1 MEKEARIEEKIVLTI
16 LFLVFA
22 ILLLTSTI
30 SAGMFDWIKKTITGR
45 DTASV
50 SINISV
56 GGPTIIAVYNSTIT
70 NAESGP
76 TENTITSIIVNFTAN
91 SPSGFGNLNHSTA
104 MANIT
109 GEAAVTRTNSSCYR
123 YQGSGTNAN
132 YTCNITM
139 WWWDGSGTW
148 NITAFIQDNQTNGVQ
163 NTSTNFYVGERTA
176 FVMGPGALTWG
187 TISPGAINQTSSNDP
202 LLLNNT
208 GNDQITATELSINAS
223 NLRGETNSSE
233 ALWAGNF
240 SVDWDTGNTCSGAS
254 CIECDGLQM
263 NRSVF
268 QNMTVANLTKGNYTV
283 NDGDTGQER
292 LYFCLK
298 WTDSTLS
305 TQAYSTANETEWNW
319 IVQTI

>member
-1 MEKEARIEEKIVLTI
+1 MKKEIRKEGKMILVGIVTVI
-16 LFLVFA
+16 IALV
-22 ILLLTSTI
+22 IISGV

-56 GGPTIIAVYNSTIT
+56 GGPTLFAVYNSTIT

-76 TENTITSIIVNFTAN
+76 TENTITSIIVNFSAN
-91 SPSGFGNLNHSTA
+91 SPSGFGNLNHNTA

-109 GEAAVTRTNSSCYR
+109 GDDAVTRTNSSCFM

-132 YTCNITM
+132 YTCNISL

-148 NITAFIQDNQTNGVQ
+148 NITAYVEDNQSNGVQ
-163 NTSTNFYVGERTA
+163 NTSTDFYVGELTA

-187 TISPGAINQTSSNDP
+187 TLSPGATNQTSSNDP

-208 GNDQITATELSINAS
+208 GNDQITSTELSINAS
-223 NLRGETNSSE
+223 NLRGETTSAE
-233 ALWAGNF
+233 ALWASNF
-240 SVDWDTGNTCSGAS
+240 SVDWDTESTCSGTT
-254 CIECDGLQM
+254 CIECDGVQM
-263 NRSVF
+263 SRSIF
-268 QNMTVANLTKGNYTV
+268 INMTMANLTKGNYTI
-283 NDGDTGQER
+283 NDGSTGQER
-292 LYFCLK
+292 LYFCIK
-298 WTDSTLS
+298 WISATLS
-305 TQAYSTANETEWNW
+305 TQSYSTANETEWNW